1 MIDLMWKS
9 FIKYD
14 FLKIQYENRWKK
26 SVFSFQSYAKC
37 TMNEE
42 LWIVGTSLSLLINK
56 QGLFV
61 GWKQK
66 EVFYLQK
73 WQPERDYRISH

>member
-1 MIDLMWKS
+1 M
-9 FIKYD
+9 
-14 FLKIQYENRWKK
+14 
-26 SVFSFQSYAKC
+26 
-37 TMNEE
+37 
-42 LWIVGTSLSLLINK
+42 GTSLSLLINK

-73 WQPERDYRISH
+73 GQPERDYRISHLDSCPGL

>member
-14 FLKIQYENRWKK
+14 FLKAQEYKIRWKK

-37 TMNEE
+37 IMSEE
-42 LWIVGTSLSLLINK
+42 LWFVGTRVCLC
-56 QGLFV
+56 
-61 GWKQK
+61 
-66 EVFYLQK
+66 
-73 WQPERDYRISH
+73 